1 MYYYR
6 YAPLLEVGLDMKN
19 SQSPLLSKLR
29 NDFWQS
35 ISHMYKD
42 LKHWFGNSVKHEI
55 KQLIKIAKIGYF
67 FRNYIQKQNF

>member
-42 LKHWFGNSVKHEI
+42 LKRWFGIYFLGS
-55 KQLIKIAKIGYF
+55 LISRGVPEYWLKIDP
-67 FRNYIQKQNF
+67 NFGKT

>member
-42 LKHWFGNSVKHEI
+42 LKHWFGIYFLGFSLFPGGSPN
-55 KQLIKIAKIGYF
+55 IG
-67 FRNYIQKQNF
+67 